1 MSMILPLLQICALKS
16 MYGLPGSHLVVM
28 GTSVRPPNST
38 AGESRTNA
46 TTGFSRN
53 SSSPTK
59 MFDASAPGGIFFI
72 KWRSICR
79 FHTTCS
85 YIPTLNLLFNWNSIA
100 TPHSIGFNSPAML
113 WHSSC
118 RVVCVCRN
126 EIYLTEIHCTVLL
139 TAIASAFC
147 AGRLWLRWHHLTW
160 EQQRTLLVRHHG
172 DPNTT

>member
-16 MYGLPGSHLVVM
+16 MHGLPGSHLVVM

-118 RVVCVCRN
+118 RVVCVCIGMR
-126 EIYLTEIHCTVLL
+126 
-139 TAIASAFC
+139 F
-147 AGRLWLRWHHLTW
+147 
-160 EQQRTLLVRHHG
+160 TLLKSTALFSWLPSLRPSVQDSCDWG
-172 DPNTT
+172 DTIWPENSKEHY